1 MHMNP
6 LTAGRWHKSN
16 RRRQANQVLTI
27 TRESASLDDAIITRY
42 DNDKAESKQLPSEV
56 PILGRNG
63 DEVVNVTGCFS

>member
-1 MHMNP
+1 MNP
-6 LTAGRWHKSN
+6 LTAGRWHEPN

-27 TRESASLDDAIITRY
+27 TRETASLDDAIITRY

-56 PILGRNG
+56 LVLGRNG